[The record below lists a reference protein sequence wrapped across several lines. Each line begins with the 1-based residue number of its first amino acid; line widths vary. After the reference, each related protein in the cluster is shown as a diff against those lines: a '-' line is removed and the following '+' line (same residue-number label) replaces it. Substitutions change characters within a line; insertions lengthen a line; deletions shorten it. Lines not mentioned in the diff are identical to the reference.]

1 MQRRT
6 LQTLSLIFTTL
17 LIAPFAAAADSPTG
31 EQEALM
37 QRERDIGQA
46 MIKRDAKTLAE
57 WEADEYVF
65 TNFDGVVSDKAVDL
79 AGLKDGTLTVTAYSV
94 DDMKAMVYGN
104 AGVVVGRQT
113 QKAKYQGKDMTGT
126 FRFTDTYVK
135 RDGRWQCVAG
145 QATRIGSPVVSK
157 ATVSPTNPAGQ
168 PAGKRL
174 Y

>member
-1 MQRRT
+1 MQRRA
-6 LQTLSLIFTTL
+6 LQTLCLVLSTL
-17 LIAPFAAAADSPTG
+17 LIAPFAAAADSPTD

-65 TNFDGVVSDKAVDL
+65 TDFDGVVSDKSVDL
-79 AGLKDGTLTVTAYSV
+79 AGLKDGTLAVTAYSV
-94 DDMKAMVYGN
+94 GDMKAMVYGN

-145 QATRIGSPVVSK
+145 QTTRIENPVVSK